1 VKTFTLLA
9 FDSMLLVLA
18 LVGTVQAADESPIE
32 QFLGS
37 PLLILTALLI
47 IAGLATLYHG
57 IRK

>member
-1 VKTFTLLA
+1 VKTVTLLA
-9 FDSMLLVLA
+9 FGSMFLVLA
-18 LVGTVQAADESPIE
+18 LVGTVQAADGSSIE

-37 PLLILTALLI
+37 PLLILAALLI